1 MKSGSLT
8 LYNILLHTV
17 KGSTGLPVHCGLIQY
32 TGDTPLRT
40 PLQVQYC
47 RYLTV
52 ALGRDHC

>member
-1 MKSGSLT
+1 MKSGALT

-32 TGDTPLRT
+32 TGDTPLRYT
-40 PLQVQYC
+40 TASTVL